1 MTENAMKETMFALLL
16 VVFTLAPGGILSKP
30 RRALSVGRMLI
41 ADCPKM
47 EMDYPDPFDEK
58 APLKFEV
65 RVKGADPDKK
75 LKYSWFVSK
84 GSVKSGQGTASIIV
98 EAKGADRQG
107 LTATVVICGLPY
119 ECENEVSSTTSIA
132 ESKSPSK
139 PAPNKALQ
147 LTAR

>member
-1 MTENAMKETMFALLL
+1 MKKTMVALLL
-16 VVFTLAPGGILSKP
+16 VVFTIAPDGIHSKP
-30 RRALSVGRMLI
+30 RRSISLRNVI
-41 ADCPKM
+41 ADCPKI

-75 LKYSWFVSK
+75 LKFSWFVSK

-119 ECENEVSSTTSIA
+119 ECENEISSTTSIA

-139 PAPNKALQ
+139 AAPNKALQ